1 MTAFE
6 NTGQDRRPLEL
17 LIERFEHAWL
27 NQAEPDVRQFV
38 NAVPLDQRR
47 LVAERL
53 VTIDIEQRWLCAA
66 QLENSTNTLLPPQP
80 KLEDYFDRLPE
91 LGPLDSVELSLVAA
105 EMRARCRSGNRP
117 ALDEYER
124 RFPQHRDALPITL
137 DGVLSEI
144 TTRKQPVRDTPG
156 TADNQTPRTV
166 LTLDRSSSSSSD
178 LTSSGEFSAQQS
190 SADLFRKLVPGEEF
204 GPFLL
209 LKELGQ
215 GGCGVVFLAAPRHTD
230 LDPGSTRI
238 VTTANQV
245 ALKVIRPD
253 RVLDAKVFARFQ
265 QEIRAIM
272 PLAHPNVARAID
284 SGSEQGLSYLSMEY
298 VDGEPLDVIL
308 QQGRLAIANVA
319 EIGRQLAEGLQ
330 HIADNGRTHRDLKPS
345 NVLLSSEGHIKIVD
359 LGLAALKENEDAAER
374 LTSLH
379 DVIGTP
385 DYMAPEQWTD
395 PRTVTIAADIYS
407 LGCTMFAL
415 LTGEPP
421 FLTLKFRDK
430 MEAHQVVEPPLL
442 STLRSDVP
450 RELAMLIQRC
460 LSKQPENRF
469 ADPAELAKALTPF
482 CQTADLAAMVSTART
497 NVFDRPRTETHPGAI
512 ASPISITEAL
522 QSTPSINSA
531 STPGDGAI
539 ETFEATIMLHQQ
551 DLERTLGETSIKLD
565 PINASRRSKS
575 GNTAASAPSDPH
587 RQSGPSS
594 SDRRSGPSGPSS
606 GSRSGV
612 SNSRNL
618 NSSIGNAVARY
629 RDVEKHPD
637 ADYEVKKA
645 LGKGGM
651 GIVVLAR
658 QSSMDRNVAVKTI
671 LAEIEQTQDIW
682 DRFLSEA
689 VVTGSLEHP
698 NIVPI
703 YDVGVNANGDLFYAM
718 KEIRGREW
726 EKVLKDGQAAV
737 DAVPDEAKPAAQ
749 DKFETDNI
757 NILLRVADAIAF
769 SHAHGIVHRDL
780 KPRNVMIGEFG
791 EVLVMDWGLALP
803 LKGFAKKIA
812 VTEGPAGT
820 PAYMAP
826 EMVTG
831 PIHQISEA
839 SDIYLLGAILFRIL
853 TRRSPHA
860 GATGFACLS
869 AAGRNEIVPTDRHDE
884 FMRVALKAMST
895 APTDRYPSVI
905 AFQEAIAECRAH
917 MQSISLAQRAEKHL
931 AHAQESRDYRE
942 FQAALI
948 AYDEALKSWP
958 ANASAQTGR
967 HVASRS
973 YAQVAHAKRDF
984 DLALSQLDPHNPE
997 TESLRTRV
1005 LADQA
1010 ESASRAARLQRA
1022 KRLIRNLAAAVFSIV
1037 ACSAMGMAWLWRNEQ
1052 VAHAESLKRFEQA
1065 QAAIDRLAGVA
1076 DDLEFMPRLSRVR
1089 INLLTMVSQHYE
1101 ELSRLQVDDPELQL
1115 ACAEATL
1122 RLGDIHAKLA
1132 DHERALLSFEQV
1144 LQRTSP
1150 ATSRVNARLQH
1161 RAARLHVT
1169 ALLRRA
1175 RSERAFGRFKSATE
1189 STQLALNRLQQLPPQ
1204 IAEALR
1210 AEAHVELA
1218 QNQEHVG
1225 RFQDAVAATTTA
1237 IGCYET
1243 ASTLASQD
1251 RQLDL
1256 DAGRATA
1263 FTLQGRILARINPTK
1278 AEAALRASIALWENL
1293 RLAAE
1298 DHPNYLEGNATAH
1311 VELANLHRRNSPAA
1325 ITIYEQAVV
1334 IYGELVAARPEIPR
1348 YHLNRALTRTDL
1360 AMAQQALGDAR
1371 QARDNV
1377 IESLQELGLIEREY
1391 ADQGDFLAQ
1400 VAAMR
1405 TVLGSCLRELE
1416 DFESSEKHL
1425 QAARQLFADLGRSDD
1440 GQDDPLADPL
1450 LREQAAIN
1458 FSELGLLKMAQGDWE
1473 QAREHFTAAIARL
1486 QSSSADFET
1495 PLSWHNSLAW
1505 IHLHLG
1511 NLLWL
1516 RGNEDEAR
1524 PHFVAAIKI
1533 REQHST
1539 TPEQRYARAW
1549 LLSHCEALEYQNLA
1563 LAAELLEPLPDL
1575 TTRPQ
1580 PALLLASVKAR
1591 LGQPEAARKLIQQT
1605 TALAPDHGETD
1616 WLHAL
1621 IPPLETTKSSADWL
1635 KAGDE
1640 KLTATLPGSSK
1651 LKRFRNQ
1658 IEAAIHAMK

>member
-1 MTAFE
+1 LSDLSRPDPQHVLDFAEPESVEMNAFE

-17 LIERFEHAWL
+17 LIERFEHAWI

-47 LVAERL
+47 NIAERL
-53 VTIDIEQRWLCAA
+53 VAIDIEQRWLCAS
-66 QLENSTNTLLPPQP
+66 QVERSNNPLLPSQP
-80 KLEDYFDRLPE
+80 KLEDYYERLPE

-105 EMRARCRSGNRP
+105 EMRARYRSGNRP

-124 RFPQHRDALPITL
+124 RFPQHRDALPVTL

-144 TTRKQPVRDTPG
+144 TARKVSVQDTQG
-156 TADNQTPRTV
+156 TADKQTPRTV
-166 LTLDRSSSSSSD
+166 LTLEHSSPAPSE
-178 LTSSGEFSAQQS
+178 LTSSGEFAAQQA
-190 SADLFRKLVPGEEF
+190 SADLFRKLVPGEDF

-215 GGCGVVFLAAPRHTD
+215 GGCGVVFLAAPRRTD
-230 LDPGSTRI
+230 LDPESTRI
-238 VTTANQV
+238 VTATNQV

-253 RVLDAKVFARFQ
+253 RVLDEKVFARFQ

-272 PLAHPNVARAID
+272 PLAHPHVARAID
-284 SGSEQGLSYLSMEY
+284 AGNEQGLSYLSMEY
-298 VDGEPLDVIL
+298 VDGEPLDAVL
-308 QQGRLAIANVA
+308 QHGPLSIANTA
-319 EIGRQLAEGLQ
+319 EIARQLAEGLQ

-421 FLTLKFRDK
+421 FLTLKFREK

-450 RELAMLIQRC
+450 RELAMLVQRC
-460 LSKQPENRF
+460 LSKQPADRF
-469 ADPAELAKALTPF
+469 SSPAALAVSLRPF
-482 CQTADLAAMVSTART
+482 CHDADLAAIVSNART
-497 NVFDRPRTETHPGAI
+497 NMVDRRRTETHPGAI
-512 ASPISITEAL
+512 AGPISVTEAM
-522 QSTPSINSA
+522 QSTPSINAA

-565 PINASRRSKS
+565 PANTSRRSKS
-575 GNTAASAPSDPH
+575 GRTDATAPSDPN
-587 RQSGPSS
+587 RQSGPSNN
-594 SDRRSGPSGPSS
+594 DRRSGPSGPST
-606 GSRSGV
+606 GTRSGV

-671 LAEIEQTQDIW
+671 LSEIEQTQDVW

-726 EKVLKDGQAAV
+726 EKVLKDGQANV
-737 DAVPDEAKPAAQ
+737 DAAPDEAKPAAQ
-749 DKFETDNI
+749 EKFETDNI

-803 LKGFAKKIA
+803 LKGFDKKVA

-831 PIHQISEA
+831 PLHKISEA
-839 SDIYLLGAILFRIL
+839 SDIYLLGAMLFRIL

-895 APTDRYPSVI
+895 APTDRYPTVK
-905 AFQEAIAECRAH
+905 AFQEAIATCRAH
-917 MQSISLAQRAEKHL
+917 MQSISLAQRAERHL
-931 AHAQESRDYRE
+931 ILAQESRDYRE

-958 ANASAQTGR
+958 ANESAHTGR
-967 HVASRS
+967 RTACRS
-973 YAQVAHAKRDF
+973 YAQAAYTKHDF
-984 DLALSQLDPHNPE
+984 DLALTQLDPHDPE

-1010 ESASRAARLQRA
+1010 ESASRVARLQRA
-1022 KRLIRNLAAAVFSIV
+1022 KRLIRNLAAAVFAV
-1037 ACSAMGMAWLWRNEQ
+1037 VTMSAVSLAWMWRNEQ
-1052 VAHAESLKRFEQA
+1052 LAHTESLKRFEQA
-1065 QAAIDRLAGVA
+1065 QTAIDRLTGVA

-1089 INLLTMVSQHYE
+1089 TNLLTMVSQHYE
-1101 ELSRLQVDDPELQL
+1101 ELSRLQVDDPELLL

-1132 DHERALLSFEQV
+1132 DHKRALQSFEQAI
-1144 LQRTSP
+1144 QRTSP
-1150 ATSRVNARLQH
+1150 VASRFHTRLQH
-1161 RAARLHVT
+1161 RAARVHVT

-1175 RSERAFGRFKSATE
+1175 RSERAFGHFQDSTE
-1189 STQLALNRLQQLPPQ
+1189 TTQLALSRLEKLPPQ
-1204 IAEALR
+1204 VADVLR
-1210 AEAHVELA
+1210 AEAHMELA
-1218 QNQEHVG
+1218 QNQERAG
-1225 RFQDAVAATTTA
+1225 QFNDAVASTSTA

-1243 ASTLASQD
+1243 AATSASPD
-1251 RQLDL
+1251 RKLDL

-1263 FTLQGRILARINPTK
+1263 LTLQGRILARTKPTD
-1278 AEAALRASIALWENL
+1278 AQAALRASIALWENL

-1311 VELANLHRRNSPAA
+1311 VELANLRRNSSEA
-1325 ITIYEQAVV
+1325 ITTYEQAVA

-1348 YHLNRALTRTDL
+1348 YHLNRAITRTDL
-1360 AMAQQALGDAR
+1360 AMVQQAFGDAR
-1371 QARDNV
+1371 SARDNV
-1377 IESLQELGLIEREY
+1377 IASLQELGLIEHEY
-1391 ADQGDFLAQ
+1391 ADQWDFLAQ
-1400 VAAMR
+1400 VATMR
-1405 TVLGSCLRELE
+1405 TVLGSCLRELD
-1416 DFESSEKHL
+1416 DFETSEKHL
-1425 QAARQLFADLGRSDD
+1425 QAARQLFDDLRRSNDN
-1440 GQDDPLADPL
+1440 GEDPLADPL
-1450 LREQAAIN
+1450 LRE
-1458 FSELGLLKMAQGDWE
+1458 
-1473 QAREHFTAAIARL
+1473 
-1486 QSSSADFET
+1486 
-1495 PLSWHNSLAW
+1495 
-1505 IHLHLG
+1505 
-1511 NLLWL
+1511 
-1516 RGNEDEAR
+1516 
-1524 PHFVAAIKI
+1524 
-1533 REQHST
+1533 
-1539 TPEQRYARAW
+1539 
-1549 LLSHCEALEYQNLA
+1549 
-1563 LAAELLEPLPDL
+1563 
-1575 TTRPQ
+1575 
-1580 PALLLASVKAR
+1580 
-1591 LGQPEAARKLIQQT
+1591 
-1605 TALAPDHGETD
+1605 
-1616 WLHAL
+1616 
-1621 IPPLETTKSSADWL
+1621 
-1635 KAGDE
+1635 
-1640 KLTATLPGSSK
+1640 
-1651 LKRFRNQ
+1651 
-1658 IEAAIHAMK
+1658 